1 MNKSILKTL
10 LALSVPAVTALPL
23 QAASISLAADAD
35 ISAKS
40 LERFPQ
46 WSQPVPEGFSDPL
59 KSSRKSTV
67 RTSSGDGGENP
78 ALAVWA
84 SDMRYE
90 LGDTALF
97 YARFV
102 TKEHN
107 DGDVFSAPGGSGVGG
122 WVVTAEVMG
131 SDGSRQ
137 ASLSYSDDGKNGD
150 EQAGD
155 GVYTASYQLPQD
167 LQPSI
172 GTARSFGLEISAM
185 NEAGES
191 RSANAGFLYSHP
203 AGELTGNFTDSLVD
217 GNLQFGV
224 EVEVESAGRFHL
236 SGVVAGSNGKPLATA
251 QTSVEL
257 SAGTHWVELPV
268 YGLILREKGAAGRF
282 VLSSVTLASTGSM
295 PNALGEVMTNA
306 HRTGVYLPTR
316 FTDKAFKKASR

>member
-1 MNKSILKTL
+1 MKKPMLKTL
-10 LALSVPAVTALPL
+10 LAFSVPAVMALPL
-23 QAASISLAADAD
+23 QAASISVSADVGA
-35 ISAKS
+35 SAKS

-46 WSQPVPEGFSDPL
+46 WSQPIPDGMSDPL
-59 KSSRKSTV
+59 QASRKPTA
-67 RTSSGDGGENP
+67 RTSSSNAGENP
-78 ALAVWA
+78 ALSVWA

-102 TKEHN
+102 NKEQN
-107 DGDVFSAPGGSGVGG
+107 DDDASSAPGGSGVGG
-122 WVVTAEVMG
+122 WAVSAAVIG
-131 SDGSRQ
+131 SDGSHA

-150 EQAGD
+150 AQAGD
-155 GVYTASYQLPQD
+155 GIYTASYQLPED

-172 GTARSFGLEISAM
+172 GSAKSFGLEISAV

-203 AGELTGNFTDSLVD
+203 AGELTGNFKDRLVD

-224 EVEVESAGRFHL
+224 EVVVASAGKFHL

-251 QTSVEL
+251 QTSVQL

-268 YGLILREKGAAGRF
+268 YGLILREKGALGRF

-295 PNALGEVMTNA
+295 PNALGEVLTNA
-306 HRTGVYLPTR
+306 HTTGLYRATA
-316 FTDKAFKKASR
+316 FTDKAFQSAKR